1 MNDFYKNYIEVSKY
15 ALSEDETIIK
25 IYFKPYDKSW
35 YCKNNTYGRAIAL
48 NLVLGREMLKR
59 RLKFKY
65 EI

>member
-1 MNDFYKNYIEVSKY
+1 MNDFYKNYIEVSNH

-35 YCKNNTYGRAIAL
+35 YSKNNTYGRAIAL